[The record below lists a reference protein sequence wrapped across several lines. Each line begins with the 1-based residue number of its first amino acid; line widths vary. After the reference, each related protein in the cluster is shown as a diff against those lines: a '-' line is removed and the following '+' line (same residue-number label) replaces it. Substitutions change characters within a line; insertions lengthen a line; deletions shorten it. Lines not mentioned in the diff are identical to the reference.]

1 MMILGVVVAGAVIF
15 GFLNH
20 ASTGRE
26 LMPTLFLAFIGA
38 IITVQIIPCILLLGS
53 ILKGIITLGRR
64 ELKLEVSVHND
75 EDK

>member
-1 MMILGVVVAGAVIF
+1 MMIFGLVVAGAVIF
-15 GFLNH
+15 AVLNQ

-53 ILKGIITLGRR
+53 ILKGIITLVRK
-64 ELKLEVSVHND
+64 ELKSEVSVHNN
-75 EDK
+75 ED